1 MHYVKRYI
9 RGDGGQLEMQNGA
22 FIDVSRRKKEDLLKL
37 LKP

>member
-1 MHYVKRYI
+1 MKRYI